1 MKITYWRYINNYL
14 PTKAN
19 LYQSKIRIDRMCP
32 RNGSGPG
39 TTLRVCQ
46 DCSSI
51 LEVWHRLGIIWT
63 PAPEV
68 EDTPIRWISQL
79 FANNERQGRS
89 AFGRTTYLVLCLRK
103 LWPVCGLS
111 DFPGIWTFTAVL
123 ISKLQCAA
131 TDRSPVSAFVW
142 DAKQLVVGFER
153 FKFQHIKR

>member
-1 MKITYWRYINNYL
+1 
-14 PTKAN
+14 
-19 LYQSKIRIDRMCP
+19 MCP

-79 FANNERQGRS
+79 FANNERQ
-89 AFGRTTYLVLCLRK
+89 VQ
-103 LWPVCGLS
+103 LS
-111 DFPGIWTFTAVL
+111 IIIIWDIWTSSRNKIIHEGIFQTTPTIVISVL
-123 ISKLQCAA
+123 GYMRELESLSLNRAG
-131 TDRSPVSAFVW
+131 
-142 DAKQLVVGFER
+142 VVAPGPLL
-153 FKFQHIKR
+153 